1 MRFYIKYILSLL
13 IILQFLN
20 CKKDEDTTVSF
31 NATVANSSEGT
42 VDFTSGDYDIGSSIT
57 ITAIPKTGYVFSNW
71 TNTSTNQTYTTNP
84 LSITINENT
93 NLVANFEK
101 AAYNVMFTISGQ
113 GSVQKEVV
121 GGGGFTHGSQVKLTA
136 TPSDN
141 YSFFY
146 WNNDPGDTENP
157 KTITLE
163 GDQNIPT
170 KFDYQ
175 VARDLVGN
183 WEFEIGNPTSKNVT
197 TIKMSIDIFLNVLMT
212 TIVNGEVISQIF
224 TQMVAISPS
233 AIVIGEFAVITDVVV
248 ASATSLSMNMIP
260 IPEDTAPP
268 TNESEIPV
276 TGKELNLSGSKS
288 EEEPQTDEDG
298 IIIPPTDAVTASSTT
313 QDMGDLFDESF
324 DKLVNE
330 ADQTATNTS
339 TVEEGSFLDRVNGKT
354 FTTETNDYSA
364 VFEFTNDIQGE
375 FIKFHMIY
383 DDCGETLING
393 SNIVAVTRNTEN
405 EFWFT
410 FSINSENNSTARA
423 GQILAEARMTIE
435 DRPSGNSDQ
444 DSNDTVLNI
453 SIIFPSNEKNSEDVK
468 VSLSVTP
475 IAAGAL
481 DDLRLI
487 IGKQCNATEINA
499 DEVSGF
505 RLIEQNICP
514 GESVEPYEIVLRNK
528 VLTGS

>member
-1 MRFYIKYILSLL
+1 MIL
-13 IILQFLN
+13 
-20 CKKDEDTTVSF
+20 K
-31 NATVANSSEGT
+31 
-42 VDFTSGDYDIGSSIT
+42 
-57 ITAIPKTGYVFSNW
+57 IPK
-71 TNTSTNQTYTTNP
+71 
-84 LSITINENT
+84 I
-93 NLVANFEK
+93 
-101 AAYNVMFTISGQ
+101 
-113 GSVQKEVV
+113 
-121 GGGGFTHGSQVKLTA
+121 
-136 TPSDN
+136 
-141 YSFFY
+141 
-146 WNNDPGDTENP
+146 
-157 KTITLE
+157 ITLE

-183 WEFEIGNPTSKNVT
+183 WEFEIGDPTSKNVT

-339 TVEEGSFLDRVNGKT
+339 TVEEGSFLDSVNGKT

-410 FSINSENNSTARA
+410 FSINSENNSTA
-423 GQILAEARMTIE
+423 
-435 DRPSGNSDQ
+435 SGSD
-444 DSNDTVLNI
+444 SC
-453 SIIFPSNEKNSEDVK
+453 
-468 VSLSVTP
+468 
-475 IAAGAL
+475 
-481 DDLRLI
+481 R
-487 IGKQCNATEINA
+487 
-499 DEVSGF
+499 SGMNLK
-505 RLIEQNICP
+505 R
-514 GESVEPYEIVLRNK
+514 
-528 VLTGS
+528 

>member
-1 MRFYIKYILSLL
+1 MIFDEVILQIYVIPLL
-13 IILQFLN
+13 ILQFL
-20 CKKDEDTTVSF
+20 CKKDEDTTVLV

-42 VDFTSGDYDIGSSIT
+42 VDFKSGDYAVGSSVT
-57 ITAIPKTGYVFSNW
+57 FTATPKTGYVFSSW

-84 LSITINENT
+84 LSITVNENT
-93 NLVANFEK
+93 NLIANFEK
-101 AAYNVMFTISGQ
+101 AAYNIMFTISGQ

-136 TPSDN
+136 TPSEN

-163 GDQNIPT
+163 SDQNIPT

-183 WEFEIGNPTSKNVT
+183 WEFVISDPASKNVT

-224 TQMVAISPS
+224 TQMVAISTS
-233 AIVIGEFAVITDVVV
+233 AIVIGNFAVITDVVV
-248 ASATSLSMNMIP
+248 ASATSLSMNMIS

-268 TNESEIPV
+268 TNESEIPD
-276 TGKELNLSGSKS
+276 TGTELNLSGNKS
-288 EEEPQTDEDG
+288 DEEPETDEDG

-313 QDMGDLFDESF
+313 QDIGAIFDESF

-330 ADQTATNTS
+330 AIETATNTS
-339 TVEEGSFLDRVNGKT
+339 TVEEGSFLDRVNGKA
-354 FTTETNDYSA
+354 FTSETSDYTA

-393 SNIVAVTRNTEN
+393 SNIVAVTKNTEN

-423 GQILAEARMTIE
+423 GQILAEMQMTIE

-444 DSNDTVLNI
+444 DSNDMVVNV
-453 SIIFPSNEKNSEDVK
+453 SILFQSNEENSEVK
-468 VSLSVTP
+468 V
-475 IAAGAL
+475 IY
-481 DDLRLI
+481 
-487 IGKQCNATEINA
+487 Q
-499 DEVSGF
+499 
-505 RLIEQNICP
+505 
-514 GESVEPYEIVLRNK
+514 
-528 VLTGS
+528 

>member
-1 MRFYIKYILSLL
+1 MRFYKKYILFIL
-13 IILQFLN
+13 ILLQFLN

-93 NLVANFEK
+93 TLVANFEK

-121 GGGGFTHGSQVKLTA
+121 GEGGLTHGSQVKLTA

-157 KTITLE
+157 KIITLE

-288 EEEPQTDEDG
+288 VEEPVTDEDG
-298 IIIPPTDAVTASSTT
+298 IIIPPTGAATISSTT
-313 QDMGDLFDESF
+313 EDLGSIFAETF
-324 DKLVNE
+324 DKLSGILNSNYLIHIRQWITSSSTDFSCSLDATLQSGSSDNQTINE
-330 ADQTATNTS
+330 GDSLNEIVYDIVTDCTRVIHLVSSSGLPTGVSASIVGNELKISGTPTA
-339 TVEEGSFLDRVNGKT
+339 GSSGT
-354 FTTETNDYSA
+354 FNY
-364 VFEFTNDIQGE
+364 
-375 FIKFHMIY
+375 
-383 DDCGETLING
+383 
-393 SNIVAVTRNTEN
+393 
-405 EFWFT
+405 
-410 FSINSENNSTARA
+410 SIN
-423 GQILAEARMTIE
+423 
-435 DRPSGNSDQ
+435 
-444 DSNDTVLNI
+444 
-453 SIIFPSNEKNSEDVK
+453 
-468 VSLSVTP
+468 
-475 IAAGAL
+475 
-481 DDLRLI
+481 
-487 IGKQCNATEINA
+487 
-499 DEVSGF
+499 
-505 RLIEQNICP
+505 
-514 GESVEPYEIVLRNK
+514 
-528 VLTGS
+528 